1 MRETVR
7 GERHL
12 CCTRVHPAYMHG
24 MELFRPE
31 LHGLQ
36 YLEHVPRTYH
46 FVNIDI

>member
-1 MRETVR
+1 MGNVTSVVLEYT
-7 GERHL
+7 
-12 CCTRVHPAYMHG
+12 PAYMHG